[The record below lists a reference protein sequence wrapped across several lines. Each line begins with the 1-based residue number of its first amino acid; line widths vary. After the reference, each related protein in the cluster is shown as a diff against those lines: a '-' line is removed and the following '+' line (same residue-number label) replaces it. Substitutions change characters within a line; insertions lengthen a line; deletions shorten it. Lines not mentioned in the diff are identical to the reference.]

1 MKKFPVVLDLE
12 TKYTFREFTDPK
24 KLEVTVAVLYDYK
37 NHSLSSFFKKN
48 LNKLFSILE
57 SASYVV
63 GYNINSFDMQ
73 VLQAYYPGDVAH
85 FKTFDIL
92 DDIKKI
98 LGKRLAL
105 NDVVYATLGKKKSGH
120 GLQAIELYKEGK
132 LEELKNYC
140 MDDVRLTCELFDYGV
155 KNNKIFY
162 LNENGKKEIIVD
174 WEKYMDEEKGNEM
187 PLTLPF

>member
-12 TKYTFREFTDPK
+12 TKYTFREFSDPK

-37 NHSLSSFFKKN
+37 DHSLSSFFKKD
-48 LNKLFSILE
+48 LSKLFFILE
-57 SASYVV
+57 SASYTI

-73 VLQAYYPGDVAH
+73 VLQAYYPGDVTH

-92 DDIKKI
+92 EDIRKI

-120 GLQAIELYKEGK
+120 
-132 LEELKNYC
+132 
-140 MDDVRLTCELFDYGV
+140 
-155 KNNKIFY
+155 
-162 LNENGKKEIIVD
+162 
-174 WEKYMDEEKGNEM
+174 
-187 PLTLPF
+187 

>member
-12 TKYTFREFTDPK
+12 TQYTFREFSDPK
-24 KLEVTVAVLYDYK
+24 KLEMTVAVLYDYK
-37 NHSLSSFFKKN
+37 NNSLSSFFRQDV
-48 LNKLFSILE
+48 NKLFSALE
-57 SASYVV
+57 SASYTI

-73 VLQAYYPGDVAH
+73 VLQAYYPGDVTH

-92 DDIKKI
+92 EDIRKI

-140 MDDVRLTCELFDYGV
+140 MDDVRLTYELFDYGV
-155 KNNKIFY
+155 KNDGIFY
-162 LNENGKKEIIVD
+162 LNENGKTEIKVD
-174 WEKYMDEEKGNEM
+174 WRKYLEEEKGNDM

>member
-12 TKYTFREFTDPK
+12 TQYTFREFSDPK
-24 KLEVTVAVLYDYK
+24 KLEMTVAVLYDYK
-37 NHSLSSFFKKN
+37 NNSLSSFFRQDV
-48 LNKLFSILE
+48 NKLFSVLE
-57 SASYVV
+57 SASYTI

-73 VLQAYYPGDVAH
+73 VLQAYYPGDVIH

-92 DDIKKI
+92 EDIRNI
-98 LGKRLAL
+98 LGKRLSL

-140 MDDVRLTCELFDYGV
+140 MDDVKLTCELFNYGV
-155 KNNKIFY
+155 KNDGIFY
-162 LNENGKKEIIVD
+162 LNE
-174 WEKYMDEEKGNEM
+174 KGNDM

>member
-12 TKYTFREFTDPK
+12 TQYTFREFSDPK
-24 KLEVTVAVLYDYK
+24 KLEMTVAVLYDYK
-37 NHSLSSFFKKN
+37 NNSLSSFFRQDV
-48 LNKLFSILE
+48 NKLFSVLE
-57 SASYVV
+57 SASYTI

-73 VLQAYYPGDVAH
+73 VLQAYYPGDVIH

-92 DDIKKI
+92 EDIRNI
-98 LGKRLAL
+98 LGKRLSL

-140 MDDVRLTCELFDYGV
+140 MNDVKLTCELFDYGV
-155 KNNKIFY
+155 KNDGIFY
-162 LNENGKKEIIVD
+162 LNEKGKTEIKVD
-174 WEKYMDEEKGNEM
+174 WGKYMEEEKGNDM

>member
-12 TKYTFREFTDPK
+12 TQYTFREFSDPK
-24 KLEVTVAVLYDYK
+24 KLEMTVAVLYDYK
-37 NHSLSSFFKKN
+37 NNSLSSFFRQDV
-48 LNKLFSILE
+48 NKLFSVLE
-57 SASYVV
+57 SASYTI

-73 VLQAYYPGDVAH
+73 VLQAYYPGDVIH

-92 DDIKKI
+92 EDIRNI
-98 LGKRLAL
+98 LGKRLSL

-140 MDDVRLTCELFDYGV
+140 MDDVKLTCELFNYGV
-155 KNNKIFY
+155 KNDGIFY
-162 LNENGKKEIIVD
+162 LNEKGKTEIKVD
-174 WEKYMDEEKGNEM
+174 WRKYLEEEKGNDM

>member
-1 MKKFPVVLDLE
+1 MKKFPVVIDVE
-12 TKYTFREFTDPK
+12 TEHTFREFSDPK

-37 NHSLSSFFKKN
+37 DHSLHSFFRKD
-48 LNKLFSILE
+48 LNKLFAIME

-73 VLQAYYPGDVAH
+73 VLQAYYPGDVTH

-105 NDVVYATLGKKKSGH
+105 NDVVYATFGKRKSGH
-120 GLQAIELYKEGK
+120 GLEAIELYKEGK

-155 KNNKIFY
+155 KNNQIFY
-162 LNENGKKEIIVD
+162 LNENGKAEIKVN
-174 WEKYMDEEKGNEM
+174 WSKYMEEEKGSDM

>member
-1 MKKFPVVLDLE
+1 MKKFPVVLDVE
-12 TKYTFREFTDPK
+12 TKHTFREFSDPK
-24 KLEVTVAVLYDYK
+24 KLKVTVAVIYDYK
-37 NHSLSSFFKKN
+37 DNSLSSFFEKD
-48 LNKLFSILE
+48 LNKLFYILE
-57 SASYVV
+57 SASYVI

-73 VLQAYYPGDVAH
+73 VLQAYYPGDVTQ

-92 DDIKKI
+92 ENIRRI

-120 GLQAIELYKEGK
+120 GLHAIELYKEGK

-140 MDDVRLTCELFDYGV
+140 MDDVKLTKELFDYGI
-155 KNNKIFY
+155 KNNNIFY
-162 LNENGKKEIIVD
+162 LNENGKTEIKID
-174 WEKYMDEEKGNEM
+174 WEKYIKEEKGNEM

>member
-12 TKYTFREFTDPK
+12 TQYTFREFNDPK
-24 KLEVTVAVLYDYK
+24 KLEMTVAVLYDYK
-37 NHSLSSFFKKN
+37 NNSLSSFFRQDV
-48 LNKLFSILE
+48 NKLFSALE
-57 SASYVV
+57 SASYTI
-63 GYNINSFDMQ
+63 GYNVNSFDMK
-73 VLQAYYPGDVAH
+73 VLQAYYPGDVTH

-92 DDIKKI
+92 NDIKKI

-140 MDDVRLTCELFDYGV
+140 MNDVKLTCELFDYGV
-155 KNNKIFY
+155 KNNNIFY
-162 LNENGKKEIIVD
+162 LNEKGKTEIKVD
-174 WEKYMDEEKGNEM
+174 WRKYLEEEKGNDM

>member
-1 MKKFPVVLDLE
+1 MKKFPVVLDVE
-12 TKYTFREFTDPK
+12 TKYTFREFSDPK

-37 NHSLSSFFKKN
+37 NNSLSSFFKKD

-57 SASYVV
+57 SASYVI

-73 VLQAYYPGDVAH
+73 VLQAYYPGDVIH

-92 DDIKKI
+92 DDIRKI

-132 LEELKNYC
+132 LEELKSYC
-140 MDDVRLTCELFDYGV
+140 MDDVRLTCELFDYGIRN
-155 KNNKIFY
+155 KNIYY
-162 LNENGKKEIIVD
+162 LNENGKTEIKVD
-174 WEKYMDEEKGNEM
+174 WGKYLEEEKGNDM

>member
-12 TKYTFREFTDPK
+12 TQYTFREFSDPK

-37 NHSLSSFFKKN
+37 NNSLSSYFKKD

-57 SASYVV
+57 SASYII

-73 VLQAYYPGDVAH
+73 VLQAYYPGDVIH

-98 LGKRLAL
+98 LGRRLAL

-132 LEELKNYC
+132 LEELKSYC

-162 LNENGKKEIIVD
+162 LNENGKTEIKVD
-174 WEKYMDEEKGNEM
+174 WEKYIEEEKGNDM

>member
-1 MKKFPVVLDLE
+1 MKKFPVVLHVE
-12 TKYTFREFTDPK
+12 TKYTFREFSDPK

-37 NHSLSSFFKKN
+37 DHSLSSFFRQD
-48 LNKLFSILE
+48 LNKLFTILE
-57 SASYVV
+57 SASYLV

-73 VLQAYYPGDVAH
+73 VLQAYYPGDVTH

-92 DDIKKI
+92 EDIRKI

-140 MDDVRLTCELFDYGV
+140 MDDVRLTCELFDYGI
-155 KNNKIFY
+155 KNNNIFY
-162 LNENGKKEIIVD
+162 LNENGKAEIKVD
-174 WEKYMDEEKGNEM
+174 WEKYIKEEKGNDM

>member
-12 TKYTFREFTDPK
+12 TKYTFREFSDPK

-37 NHSLSSFFKKN
+37 DHSLSSFFKKD
-48 LNKLFSILE
+48 LSKLFFILE
-57 SASYVV
+57 SASYTI

-73 VLQAYYPGDVAH
+73 VLQAYYPGDVTH

-92 DDIKKI
+92 EDIRKI

-120 GLQAIELYKEGK
+120 GLHAIELYKEGK

-140 MDDVRLTCELFDYGV
+140 MDDVRLTSELFDYGV
-155 KNNKIFY
+155 KNNNIFY
-162 LNENGKKEIIVD
+162 LNETGKTEIKVN
-174 WEKYMDEEKGNEM
+174 WNKYIEEEKGSDM